1 MVLNVADLVE
11 HAVDLVPERTAVV
24 CGDRRVTYSELE
36 ARTNQLA
43 HHLAAQGV
51 GPGDHVGVYAAN
63 ALETLEAMLAITKLR
78 AVAINVNYRY
88 TEAELKYVVENA
100 DCVALVHQR
109 GLSSRVAAVRSELPL
124 LRHVVVFED
133 GSDDG
138 GAAEGYGA
146 VGYDAALAAQ
156 SPERDFA
163 PRDPGDLYMLYTGGT
178 TGPPKGVMWRQEDV
192 WRTLGGGVD
201 FMTGEPVAD
210 EWDQARAGVDSPV
223 TRLVVAPLI
232 HGQAQW
238 ATLGGLFAGSTMVIL
253 PKFDAHAIWRAVE
266 QEKVNVMAIVGDAMA
281 RPMIEAFHEGD
292 YDASSVFYISSTAAL
307 MSTAVK
313 EQYLEAF
320 PNAFLS
326 DAVGS
331 SETGFTGI
339 GIVSK
344 DGMSPQ
350 GPRVNPNKDAIVIDD
365 EGRRLEPGSGVIGRL
380 ARGGYL
386 PLGYYKDPEKTAKLF
401 AEVDGKRYTVPGDF
415 ALHDADG
422 TIVLLGRGNTCV
434 NTGGEKV
441 FPEEVEAVLKSHP
454 GVFDCLVVP
463 VPDERMGQRVAAV
476 VQWREGHQAD
486 ADDLDR
492 HIRLT
497 LAGYKVPRSYW
508 WADGIGRLATGKP
521 DYGWARKQTEDRR
534 PDVEWSTSPVAADAD
549 APAAVAAPDQA

>member
-24 CGDRRVTYSELE
+24 CGERRVTYADLE
-36 ARTNQLA
+36 ARTNKLA

-51 GPGDHVGVYAAN
+51 GPGDHVGIYAAN
-63 ALETLEAMLAITKLR
+63 ALETLEAMLAVTKLR

-88 TEAELKYVVENA
+88 TETELRYVVENA

-109 GLSSRVAAVRSELPL
+109 GLSDKVAAVRPGLPL

-133 GSDDG
+133 GTDDG
-138 GAAEGYGA
+138 GVAEGYGA
-146 VGYDAALAAQ
+146 AAYDAALAAE
-156 SPERDFA
+156 SGERDFA
-163 PRDPGDLYMLYTGGT
+163 PRDPGDLYILYTGGT

-192 WRTLGGGVD
+192 WRTLGGGID
-201 FMTGEPVAD
+201 FMTGEPVPD
-210 EWDQARAGVDSPV
+210 EWHQARSGVDSPV

-238 ATLGGLFAGSTMVIL
+238 ATLGGLFAASTMVIM

-266 QEKVNVMAIVGDAMA
+266 AERVNVMAIVGDAMA
-281 RPMIEAFHEGD
+281 RPMIEAYHEGG
-292 YDASSVFYISSTAAL
+292 YDASSLVYISSTAAL

-313 EQYLEAF
+313 EQYLDAF
-320 PNAFLS
+320 PNVFLS

-331 SETGFTGI
+331 TETGFTGI

-344 DGMSPQ
+344 EGMSPQ
-350 GPRVNPNKDAIVIDD
+350 GPRVNPNKDAIVISDD
-365 EGRRLEPGSGVIGRL
+365 GRRLEPGSGVIGRL

-401 AEVDGKRYTVPGDF
+401 VEVDGRRYTVPGDF

-422 TIVLLGRGNTCV
+422 TIVLLGRGNTCI

-463 VPDERMGQRVAAV
+463 VPDARMGQRVAAV
-476 VQWREGHQAD
+476 VQWREGHEPD

-492 HIRLT
+492 HIRQA

-508 WADGIGRLATGKP
+508 WTESVGRLATGKP
-521 DYGWARKQTEDRR
+521 DYSWARKHVEERS
-534 PDVEWSTSPVAADAD
+534 PDVEWSTDPVPTAN
-549 APAAVAAPDQA
+549 AAPTSAATTDQA